1 MERKSNFSKGKFMSQ
16 NLNQIDSTNDLVK
29 QLFKLYN
36 KVVFTRLDLAKLM
49 DVSVSYI
56 AKSIT
61 RGYGI
66 PNYKRLG
73 PKQNSKIIFNIQDV
87 AQFLNDTTKVL

>member
-1 MERKSNFSKGKFMSQ
+1 M
-16 NLNQIDSTNDLVK
+16 LNKTNTQDSTMTLVE

-36 KVVFTRLDLAKLM
+36 KVVFSKENLASLM
-49 DVSVSYI
+49 DVSLSYI
-56 AKSIT
+56 SKSIA

-73 PKQNSKIIFNIQDV
+73 HKQNSKVIFNINDV
-87 AQFLNDTTKVL
+87 AEFLADTTKTI

>member
-1 MERKSNFSKGKFMSQ
+1 ML
-16 NLNQIDSTNDLVK
+16 LNTNQKDSTITLVD
-29 QLFKLYN
+29 QLFHLYN
-36 KVVFTRLDLAKLM
+36 KVVFTRLDLAKM
-49 DVSVSYI
+49 MNVSISYI

-73 PKQNSKIIFNIQDV
+73 PKQNSKVIFNIQDV
-87 AQFLNDTTKVL
+87 AEFLNDTTKVL